1 MLSQPLLSFY
11 LLAFGLAW
19 LGWIPVALGSHGVAP
34 FTAPEWQLLL
44 VLPAVAPAVAAG
56 VVARVRYGSAQANA
70 LFAALARWRV
80 APIWYLVAIG
90 GPVVIAL
97 TASVVT
103 TWLRLPHDLPVL
115 QGERFALANAA
126 LISSLLANPWE
137 EVGWRG
143 FALPHWQQ
151 RYHALAATL
160 IVGVLW
166 SLWHL
171 PIFFW
176 IGNPMASYPFFPW
189 LAGTIAGAVIYTW
202 LYNST
207 AGSLL
212 PVTLFHVAFNTAVV
226 VIGGIS
232 ITVLAMVQILG
243 ALAIVMAFGPAH
255 LARCERV
262 GWMG

>member
-1 MLSQPLLSFY
+1 M
-11 LLAFGLAW
+11 
-19 LGWIPVALGSHGVAP
+19 
-34 FTAPEWQLLL
+34 
-44 VLPAVAPAVAAG
+44 
-56 VVARVRYGSAQANA
+56 
-70 LFAALARWRV
+70 
-80 APIWYLVAIG
+80 APIWYLAAIG

-97 TASVVT
+97 TALVVT
-103 TWLRLPHDLPVL
+103 TWLRLPRDLPVP
-115 QGERFALANAA
+115 QGGRFALVNAA
-126 LISSLLANPWE
+126 LISSLLTNPWE

-151 RYHALAATL
+151 RYYALAATL
-160 IVGVLW
+160 IVGILW
-166 SLWHL
+166 ILWHL

-176 IGNPMASYPFFPW
+176 IGKPMSIYPFSW
-189 LAGTIAGAVIYTW
+189 LAGTIAGAVVYTW

-232 ITVLAMVQILG
+232 ITALAMVQILG

-255 LARCERV
+255 LARRERV